1 MTTANRPNSAA
12 PQRSDFASDFL
23 WGCATSSYQIEGAH
37 WYRAFLEG
45 DEFNQVHP

>member
-1 MTTANRPNSAA
+1 MSTRSRTEPQA
-12 PQRSDFASDFL
+12 PRRADFASGFL